1 MLVTFFTKKNA
12 GKIREFIW
20 KQHLFGT
27 MHIICE
33 GVGVFAY
40 DHKDIRSSIKHINLF
55 LSIQAIV

>member
-40 DHKDIRSSIKHINLF
+40 DHKDIRSSIKHIN
-55 LSIQAIV
+55 S